1 MATEYGTV
9 ALSADATSEGA
20 DMSVTLHFCYQA
32 TDAFDI
38 TVNWTF
44 TGTSSNRVA
53 KLTYQELGGSSVVDT
68 FTTPG
73 ADDSDTVNLPA
84 STFCYVKVEV
94 TGDGDGSSTLDVN
107 LS

>member
-1 MATEYGTV
+1 MATETGTV
-9 ALSADATSEGA
+9 ALGADATSEGA
-20 DMSVTLHFCYQA
+20 DLSVTLHFCYQA
-32 TDAFDI
+32 TSAFDI
-38 TVNWTF
+38 DVDWTF

-53 KLTYQELGGSSVVDT
+53 KLTYQELGASPVVDN

-73 ADDSDTVNLPA
+73 ATGTETVSLPA